1 MNPEVYS
8 DFAKQQGFQKSLLDR
23 LYELYPDDCPCKI
36 MLCENYRSHEAIIDF
51 TSDLFYDGKLI
62 PSGNQ
67 PAHPSY
73 YPLTF
78 FSTRGEDLQHENS
91 TGFYNIAEVCEKKEM
106 KYLEAK
112 ISLFVIWNTVVS
124 LVFVGINNCIHKIFF
139 LNDVSDS
146 ELEFYRTEPIKLLL
160 VIL

>member
-1 MNPEVYS
+1 MSIHVTFTLHGYMVMMHMGIWKCLPTLHEMIEHCQIISISFHLQLNPEVYS

-91 TGFYNIAEVCEKKEM
+91 TGFYNIAEVRN
-106 KYLEAK
+106 LA
-112 ISLFVIWNTVVS
+112 
-124 LVFVGINNCIHKIFF
+124 
-139 LNDVSDS
+139 
-146 ELEFYRTEPIKLLL
+146 
-160 VIL
+160 